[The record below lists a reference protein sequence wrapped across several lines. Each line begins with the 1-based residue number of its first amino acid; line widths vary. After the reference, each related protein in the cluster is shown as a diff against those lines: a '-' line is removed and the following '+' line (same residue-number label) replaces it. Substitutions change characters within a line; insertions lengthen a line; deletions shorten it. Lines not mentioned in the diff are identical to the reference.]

1 MCIRDRYGTDDLV
14 SDLAINNF
22 ASVASSGGGV
32 PGGFRLY
39 TPTVTGGGG
48 GFILGQVRASYN
60 DGTFSGTNA
69 KNVAIGTANNT
80 NLTSGTGVIYGNFF
94 GNGINDITLT
104 ITASNSA
111 AMDNLTIT
119 KGTLVGSDSSQDL
132 SYTWS
137 GQTKEVIDA
146 ASDMTF
152 NIHIALTN
160 EP

>member
-1 MCIRDRYGTDDLV
+1 MLV
-14 SDLAINNF
+14 VLAG
-22 ASVASSGGGV
+22 A
-32 PGGFRLY
+32 
-39 TPTVTGGGG
+39 GG

-94 GNGINDITLT
+94 GNGIDDITLT
-104 ITASNSA
+104 ISASNSA

-119 KGTLVGSDSSQDL
+119 KGTLTGADNSMDL
-132 SYTWS
+132 TYTWS

-152 NIHIALTN
+152 NIHVALS
-160 EP
+160 EQP

>member
-1 MCIRDRYGTDDLV
+1 MFVNKYGTDDLV

-22 ASVASSGGGV
+22 ASVTGGSSG
-32 PGGFRLY
+32 GGFRLY

-48 GFILGQVRASYN
+48 GFILGQVRASYD
-60 DGTFSGTNA
+60 DGTYSGTNA

-104 ITASNSA
+104 ISADGTAA
-111 AMDNLTIT
+111 IDNLTIT
-119 KGTLVGSDSSQDL
+119 KGTLTGSDSSQDL
-132 SYTWS
+132 TYTWS
-137 GQTKEVIDA
+137 GQTKEVIDS

-152 NIHIALTN
+152 NINVALSE